1 MTQPKR
7 GLGRGL
13 DALFGGGVAAPPAPP
28 AQQAPPPAPAPE
40 SAREPEPQAPEAREP
55 EAAVPPSAPAPVV
68 PTEPAPVAKQPEP
81 VAEAPAPV
89 ARQPEPPVPQPEPVA
104 ARPEPAAPVSAVSEA
119 PAAPPRAPRPPAEAP
134 ANRERAAA
142 PSPSRAPE
150 PIQPVPAAVATP
162 VPAAPAPAALAEP
175 ARPVRRGGPEYLDLD
190 VIAPNPEQPRT
201 HFEPE
206 KLRELAESIREHGI
220 IQPLIV
226 SRDETGG
233 VRLIAGERRLQAARL
248 AGLETVPV
256 IFHEAADDTEL
267 LELALIENIQR
278 ADLNPIEEAL
288 AYRRLTDEYALTQE
302 ECSRRVGKSRAAVAN
317 SLRLLQ
323 LEPEIRRSLVAGEIT
338 EGHARALLGLP
349 DSKLRMNAWRDV
361 IKRRMSVRDVE
372 AMVRRTVAATPPAPG
387 ASGSGGGSAAARRDA
402 LYADIEARLRRALS
416 TRVMVQPQKRGARIT
431 IECYSSEEFEQVL
444 DRILGEED
452 DE

>member
-1 MTQPKR
+1 
-7 GLGRGL
+7 
-13 DALFGGGVAAPPAPP
+13 VA
-28 AQQAPPPAPAPE
+28 
-40 SAREPEPQAPEAREP
+40 
-55 EAAVPPSAPAPVV
+55 
-68 PTEPAPVAKQPEP
+68 
-81 VAEAPAPV
+81 VAEAP
-89 ARQPEPPVPQPEPVA
+89 
-104 ARPEPAAPVSAVSEA
+104 
-119 PAAPPRAPRPPAEAP
+119 
-134 ANRERAAA
+134 
-142 PSPSRAPE
+142 
-150 PIQPVPAAVATP
+150 
-162 VPAAPAPAALAEP
+162 
-175 ARPVRRGGPEYLDLD
+175 RPVRRGGPEYLDLD

-206 KLRELAESIREHGI
+206 KLRELADSIREHGI

-226 SRDETGG
+226 SRDEAGG

-256 IFHEAADDTEL
+256 VFHEAADDTEL

-302 ECSRRVGKSRAAVAN
+302 ECARRVGKSRAAVAN

-361 IKRRMSVRDVE
+361 IKKRMSVRDVE
-372 AMVRRTVAATPPAPG
+372 AHVRRAIAATPPTPG
-387 ASGSGGGSAAARRDA
+387 VAGSGGGSAAARRDA

>member
-13 DALFGGGVAAPPAPP
+13 DALFGGAVAAPPPPPVEQKPAPPPAEPAPEAAPPVAPAPVEEPVASEQAPAGREPVRAAQGEPPAPVAAEPPAAVAPAASATAGTAAAVATARVAPELAPVAEPAAVRAAPPAP
-28 AQQAPPPAPAPE
+28 
-40 SAREPEPQAPEAREP
+40 
-55 EAAVPPSAPAPVV
+55 
-68 PTEPAPVAKQPEP
+68 VA
-81 VAEAPAPV
+81 VAEAP
-89 ARQPEPPVPQPEPVA
+89 
-104 ARPEPAAPVSAVSEA
+104 
-119 PAAPPRAPRPPAEAP
+119 RA
-134 ANRERAAA
+134 
-142 PSPSRAPE
+142 
-150 PIQPVPAAVATP
+150 
-162 VPAAPAPAALAEP
+162 
-175 ARPVRRGGPEYLDLD
+175 VRRGGPEYLDLD

-226 SRDETGG
+226 SRDEAGG

-256 IFHEAADDTEL
+256 VFHEAADHTEL

-302 ECSRRVGKSRAAVAN
+302 ECARRVGKSRAAVAN

-349 DSKLRMNAWRDV
+349 DSKQRMNAWREV
-361 IKRRMSVRDVE
+361 IKKRMSVRDVE
-372 AMVRRTVAATPPAPG
+372 AHVRRAVAATPPTPG
-387 ASGSGGGSAAARRDA
+387 LAGSGGGSAAARRDA

>member
-28 AQQAPPPAPAPE
+28 AQQAPPPQQPAPE
-40 SAREPEPQAPEAREP
+40 PAREPEPQAPEAREP
-55 EAAVPPSAPAPVV
+55 EADVQVPPAPAVHAEAA
-68 PTEPAPVAKQPEP
+68 TVAKQPEP
-81 VAEAPAPV
+81 AAPEPAPV
-89 ARQPEPPVPQPEPVA
+89 ATQ
-104 ARPEPAAPVSAVSEA
+104 PEPAATQPDPVAPVATVTEA
-119 PAAPPRAPRPPAEAP
+119 PAA
-134 ANRERAAA
+134 
-142 PSPSRAPE
+142 RAPE
-150 PIQPVPAAVATP
+150 PRVAIESRAHREPAVPPPPPARAPDPGPPVAA
-162 VPAAPAPAALAEP
+162 AEP

-256 IFHEAADDTEL
+256 VFHEAADDTEL

-372 AMVRRTVAATPPAPG
+372 AMVRRTVAATPTAPG